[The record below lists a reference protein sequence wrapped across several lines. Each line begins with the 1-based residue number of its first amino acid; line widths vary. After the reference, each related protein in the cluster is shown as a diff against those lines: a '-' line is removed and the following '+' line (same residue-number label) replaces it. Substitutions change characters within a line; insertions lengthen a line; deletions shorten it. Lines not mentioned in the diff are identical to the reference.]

1 MEQPRGNKGAKALT
15 PCEELVVASFV
26 EPMQCLAVTK
36 LPEGEARN
44 ERYFGNS
51 ARIASMRPI
60 EVADQSRGICC
71 SPVTVAAAG

>member
-36 LPEGEARN
+36 LREGEAWQY
-44 ERYFGNS
+44 ELDYFS
-51 ARIASMRPI
+51 YDHRDIAYPGASHI
-60 EVADQSRGICC
+60 
-71 SPVTVAAAG
+71 T